1 MIKFKQILAAFLLL
15 ACITSAVPSYA
26 AGENNQGGN
35 NQNGN
40 NQGGNNQNGNSQG
53 GKTLPINSG
62 IVFLLVAGVVIGG
75 VMIYKKN
82 KAIKSMNA

>member
-1 MIKFKQILAAFLLL
+1 MIKFKQILAAILILLCVSTAL
-15 ACITSAVPSYA
+15 PSYA
-26 AGENNQGGN
+26 AGENNQG
-35 NQNGN
+35 GN

-75 VMIYKKN
+75 VVIYRKN